1 MLPSVEELDAH
12 SRNAMRSVLWKYRRC
27 IATSDEDL
35 GHTELASHRI
45 DTRNAAPVKVP
56 PRRLPPP
63 QRHDV
68 QRMVTDMFS
77 RNIIEPANSPWS
89 ALIVMVRKKDG
100 SLRFCVDFCRLND
113 VAVKDAHP
121 LPRIDDTLE
130 ELSGALDEDDRL
142 KTAFSKPFGLY
153 QFRGMPFDLCNAPT
167 TFQRLMDVALRGL
180 TWSSCLAYLDD
191 IIVFGRSAQ
200 EHTDHLERVLQR
212 KAETSLKLKP
222 QKCHLMRK
230 TVRFLGHI
238 LSENGISTDEE
249 KIRAVKEWPTPCCPS
264 ETAFDQLRHM
274 LCTAPVLTFPDFNVP
289 FIVDVDTSAEGIG
302 AVLSQLSHRNERVV
316 AYASRTLTKFERRYC
331 VTRKELLA
339 LMWSIKE
346 FRPYLYGQQFDVR
359 TDYSCL
365 RWLHNFKEPEGQVAR
380 WLEQLAEYDF
390 NVLRQ
395 PGRAHCNADAL
406 SRQRCP
412 QCGISIV
419 AAATLPVA
427 TMEKVA
433 PSSRWPRL
441 CPTSSDPDLR
451 SLWRDG
457 RGVFLV
463 GENGLFRRSRP
474 AATVSMISCSF
485 QRKKAVD
492 AWCQACR
499 TCVARSESTRKS
511 KAPLQTPEMS
521 CAFQTLAMDFLGP
534 LEATVT
540 QRLPLHFG
548 RLRLLLKMDRG
559 ISNAFPSGHESCR
572 RIGWQLRGL
581 QDLRRRKVVILALP
595 PAGQWARGTHQSNA
609 VEYAGQTL
617 PRVCCHLRADVWD
630 QLLPMATM
638 AYNSAVHETTGQ
650 SPFCMLFGKRICLPL
665 DATLDVPSGTARN
678 AEDYIVQLRENLQ
691 KVHSTAFDQ
700 SRHEQQHNKEI
711 ADRKATANRF
721 ETDQLVWLKFP
732 QWGKLDK
739 RWSGPLR
746 VLKQLGVETYHV
758 QDVHPMGTL
767 MFLFQYFILLP

>member
-56 PRRLPPP
+56 LRRLPPS
-63 QRHDV
+63 QRHGV

-230 TVRFLGHI
+230 T
-238 LSENGISTDEE
+238 
-249 KIRAVKEWPTPCCPS
+249 
-264 ETAFDQLRHM
+264 TAFDQLRHM

-427 TMEKVA
+427 TMEK
-433 PSSRWPRL
+433 
-441 CPTSSDPDLR
+441 
-451 SLWRDG
+451 
-457 RGVFLV
+457 
-463 GENGLFRRSRP
+463 
-474 AATVSMISCSF
+474 
-485 QRKKAVD
+485 
-492 AWCQACR
+492 
-499 TCVARSESTRKS
+499 
-511 KAPLQTPEMS
+511 
-521 CAFQTLAMDFLGP
+521 
-534 LEATVT
+534 
-540 QRLPLHFG
+540 
-548 RLRLLLKMDRG
+548 
-559 ISNAFPSGHESCR
+559 
-572 RIGWQLRGL
+572 RGL

-650 SPFCMLFGKRICLPL
+650 SPFCMLFGKQICLPL

-700 SRHEQQHNKEI
+700 SHHEQQHNKEI